1 MAASVGSRFAGTYV
15 VTSGLFTV
23 LPPIG
28 VTHHCATVH
37 GRTLP
42 SIFIANVGEPFGIVI
57 CNGAVMLGGARFVA
71 GVVMVKSAVFEGP
84 VAFDTVTFAVPGN
97 AASCGKMEA
106 VSWPELTNVVAR
118 LEPFQFTTDELSK
131 FAPVTVSVNPVA
143 PQYGVAGIEVVDA
156 ESAAIVGAEPDVGLM
171 VKFTKFDTS
180 VVVVAV
186 VPDAPETAEPGI
198 CTAT

>member
-1 MAASVGSRFAGTYV
+1 MAASVGSWFAGTYV
-15 VTSGLFTV
+15 VTKGLFTV
-23 LPPIG
+23 LPFTC
-28 VTHHCATVH
+28 VTHCATVH

-42 SIFIANVGEPFGIVI
+42 SIFIASVGEPFGMVI
-57 CNGAVMLGGARFVA
+57 CNGAVMLGGARSA
-71 GVVMVKSAVFEGP
+71 GFVMVKIAVFDGP
-84 VAFDTVTFAVPGN
+84 VAFDTVTFALPGN
-97 AASCGKMEA
+97 AASCGKMDA

-118 LEPFQFTTDELSK
+118 CEPFQFTTDELSK

-186 VPDAPETAEPGI
+186 VPEAPETAEPGI